1 MNSINNIYDEEPNT
15 PTFKKG
21 ILNSQFNN
29 VLLPIND
36 SNNNEFINPEIN
48 TYNQN
53 NNNNINHNISA
64 FQKFYPNY
72 INPTHNAQTRL
83 FDIDNKIS
91 KYSDFISICY
101 FMFICSILC
110 FLISIFNVSYSSGSE
125 IDDIYEEENNNKG
138 NKNYK
143 WYYILGFFIN
153 FYHCL
158 TYFYSI
164 RAYNHQS
171 KYEMGNSNIILL
183 SLIIINF
190 LYFFIY
196 LFFVHVS
203 FFTFCID
210 IMFLIFN
217 LLLYFQSKELTK
229 LYEEKEGIKLVYA

>member
-1 MNSINNIYDEEPNT
+1 MNTINNIYDEEPNT
-15 PTFKKG
+15 PSFRKRSQKY
-21 ILNSQFNN
+21 QFNN
-29 VLLPIND
+29 FSSSLIND
-36 SNNNEFINPEIN
+36 SLKNDFINPQMN

-53 NNNNINHNISA
+53 NNNQFNSP
-64 FQKFYPNY
+64 FQNFYPNY
-72 INPTHNAQTRL
+72 IIPTHNPQTRI
-83 FDIDNKIS
+83 FDVDNKIS

-101 FMFICSILC
+101 FMFIWSILC
-110 FLISIFNVSYSSGSE
+110 FLISIFNVTYFSDDE
-125 IDDIYEEENNNKG
+125 IDDIYNKEYSNKG
-138 NKNYK
+138 VKNYK
-143 WYYILGFFIN
+143 WYYILGFFVN

-158 TYFYSI
+158 SYYYSI

>member
-15 PTFKKG
+15 PSFRKQ
-21 ILNSQFNN
+21 SQNPQFTNIS
-29 VLLPIND
+29 LPIND
-36 SNNNEFINPEIN
+36 LYKNNLINPEIN
-48 TYNQN
+48 TNNQN
-53 NNNNINHNISA
+53 NNNQNNSL
-64 FQKFYPNY
+64 FQNLYPNY
-72 INPTHNAQTRL
+72 IIPTHNAQTRI

-91 KYSDFISICY
+91 KYTDFISICY
-101 FMFICSILC
+101 FMFIWSILC
-110 FLISIFNVSYSSGSE
+110 FFISVFNVTYSSGNKIE
-125 IDDIYEEENNNKG
+125 DIYKEENSNKEI
-138 NKNYK
+138 KNYK

-171 KYEMGNSNIILL
+171 KYEMGNSIIILL

-196 LFFVHVS
+196 LFFVSVS

-210 IMFLIFN
+210 IIFLIFN
-217 LLLYFQSKELTK
+217 LLLYVQSKELTK
-229 LYEEKEGIKLVYA
+229 LYEEKEGIKLVYT